1 MSLREEI
8 WDVVLPEVQEHR
20 LSVSDEGES
29 ALDACRDL
37 AASVIQTREAAALN
51 DTGQMLSDEDL
62 DWLWDQLRA
71 LLGAGPME
79 RFLRRQDVE
88 NIYVFGPHYAV
99 LGCSGGRQEHVR
111 EPVFADE
118 DEMIRYIA
126 HLATTHGQTGRRFD
140 QSAPLLD
147 LRLSSGERIFA
158 AMAVCGTP
166 FLTVRCHRHRSIRLE
181 DLVESG
187 SLSEQAADFLRA
199 AVRPPAPSNVLVC
212 GALGA
217 GKTTLLRALLA
228 EIGPSEIVCT
238 LEQTFELF
246 LEQSHPLTFSVETR
260 EANSDGSGEITME
273 ELAKRSL
280 RSGADRVIVGELRGS
295 EAATFLSACGTGSDG
310 SMATIHASSPRQ
322 AMARLVRYC
331 LAAVGSAV
339 QSALVQEAAEV
350 IHLVVHLRGDPR
362 TGFRGVNSI
371 SEVVDS
377 AGDRFEMHEIF
388 GRRIRGG
395 PLELMG
401 RPRNPEVIER
411 IVEGGLDMSDW
422 PDDTTEPESPE
433 TGEPTEAAETGEPT
447 EPADEAPDE
456 ESLERPDDGSSDW
469 PDDGGSSDWPDDG
482 SAEWLADSSADWP
495 DDGSSEWLADSSADW
510 PDERPGDG

>member
-1 MSLREEI
+1 VTDTLRDDI
-8 WDVVLPEVQEHR
+8 WAAVLPQVQEQR
-20 LSVSDEGES
+20 
-29 ALDACRDL
+29 LDAATDGGDVTEICRRV
-37 AASVIQTREAAALN
+37 AGQTIAGREAEELHRS
-51 DTGQMLSDEDL
+51 GRVLSDEDY
-62 DWLWDQLRA
+62 DWLWDQLTA

-79 RFLRRQDVE
+79 RFLRRSDVE
-88 NIYVFGPHYAV
+88 NIYLFGPNNAV
-99 LGCSGGRQEHVR
+99 LGLTGGRQEIVS

-147 LRLSSGERIFA
+147 LRLRSGERIFA

-181 DLVESG
+181 DLVRSE
-187 SLSEQAADFLRA
+187 SLSQQAADFLQA

-217 GKTTLLRALLA
+217 GKTTLLRALLS
-228 EIGPSEIVCT
+228 EVGPNEIVCT

-246 LEQSHPLTFSVETR
+246 LDQSHPLTFSVETR

-280 RSGADRVIVGELRGS
+280 RSGADRVIVGELRGA

-322 AMARLVRYC
+322 ALARLVRYC
-331 LAAVGSAV
+331 LSSGVAGA
-339 QSALVQEAAEV
+339 QSALMQEAAEV

-362 TGFRGVNSI
+362 TGFRGVNTI
-371 SEVVDS
+371 SEVLS
-377 AGDRFEMHEIF
+377 SEGDRFEMNDIF
-388 GRRIRGG
+388 GRPRRGD
-395 PLELMG
+395 PLRLLSP
-401 RPRNPEVIER
+401 PRNPEVTER
-411 IVEGGLDMSDW
+411 VVEGGLDVSGW
-422 PDDTTEPESPE
+422 F
-433 TGEPTEAAETGEPT
+433 EAV
-447 EPADEAPDE
+447 
-456 ESLERPDDGSSDW
+456 
-469 PDDGGSSDWPDDG
+469 
-482 SAEWLADSSADWP
+482 
-495 DDGSSEWLADSSADW
+495 
-510 PDERPGDG
+510 

>member
-1 MSLREEI
+1 MALREEI
-8 WDVVLPEVQEHR
+8 WDSVQPSVQDYR
-20 LSVSDEGES
+20 LANPDDAGEAIVEACHELAS
-29 ALDACRDL
+29 ASIRQLEAQALD
-37 AASVIQTREAAALN
+37 
-51 DTGQMLSDEDL
+51 DTGRMLSDTDL
-62 DWLWDQLRA
+62 EWMWSQLAA

-79 RFLRRQDVE
+79 RFLRRPDVE

-99 LGCSGGRQEHVR
+99 LGLSGGRQEHVR

-118 DEMIRYIA
+118 DEMVRYIA

-147 LRLSSGERIFA
+147 LRLRTGERIFA

-166 FLTVRCHRHRSIRLE
+166 FLTIRCHRHRTIRLE
-181 DLVESG
+181 NLVESG

-246 LEQSHPLTFSVETR
+246 LDQSHPLTFAVETR
-260 EANSDGSGEITME
+260 EANSDGSGEITMD

-310 SMATIHASSPRQ
+310 SMATIHASSARQ
-322 AMARLVRYC
+322 ALARLVRYC
-331 LAAVGSAV
+331 LGAVGASV
-339 QSALVQEAAEV
+339 QSALIQEAAEV

-371 SEVVDS
+371 SEVLSSDS
-377 AGDRFEMHEIF
+377 DRFEMGEIF
-388 GRRIRGG
+388 GRRNRGG
-395 PLELMG
+395 PLELIN

-411 IVEGGLDMSDW
+411 VVEGGLDVTSW
-422 PDDTTEPESPE
+422 PES
-433 TGEPTEAAETGEPT
+433 G
-447 EPADEAPDE
+447 
-456 ESLERPDDGSSDW
+456 
-469 PDDGGSSDWPDDG
+469 
-482 SAEWLADSSADWP
+482 
-495 DDGSSEWLADSSADW
+495 
-510 PDERPGDG
+510 

>member
-1 MSLREEI
+1 MALREEI
-8 WDVVLPEVQEHR
+8 WDTVRPLVQDYR
-20 LSVSDEGES
+20 
-29 ALDACRDL
+29 LDAEAADEAVSAECRRIV
-37 AASVIQTREAAALN
+37 AETSRRREAESFNHSGRLLSEE
-51 DTGQMLSDEDL
+51 DIDWMWGQLA
-62 DWLWDQLRA
+62 A

-79 RFLRRQDVE
+79 RFLRRDDVE
-88 NIYVFGPHYAV
+88 NIYVFGPDLAV
-99 LGCSGGRQEHVR
+99 LGLTGGRQEHIR

-118 DEMIRYIA
+118 DDMVRYIS

-147 LRLSSGERIFA
+147 LRLRTGERIFA

-166 FLTVRCHRHRSIRLE
+166 FLTVRCHRHRAIRLE
-181 DLVESG
+181 QLVTSG
-187 SLSEQAADFLRA
+187 SLSQQAADFMAA

-228 EIGPSEIVCT
+228 EIGPAEIVCT

-246 LEQSHPLTFSVETR
+246 LDQSHPLTFAVETR

-280 RSGADRVIVGELRGS
+280 RSGADRVIVGELRGP

-322 AMARLVRYC
+322 ALARLVRYC
-331 LAAVGSAV
+331 VAAVGSGV
-339 QSALVQEAAEV
+339 QSALMQEAAEV

-362 TGFRGVNSI
+362 TGFRGVNTI
-371 SEVVDS
+371 SEVVS
-377 AGDRFEMHEIF
+377 SEGDRFEMHDVF
-388 GRRIRGG
+388 GRRERG
-395 PLELMG
+395 PLTLLG

-411 IVEGGLDMSDW
+411 VVEGGLDITAW
-422 PDDTTEPESPE
+422 PEE
-433 TGEPTEAAETGEPT
+433 T
-447 EPADEAPDE
+447 
-456 ESLERPDDGSSDW
+456 
-469 PDDGGSSDWPDDG
+469 
-482 SAEWLADSSADWP
+482 
-495 DDGSSEWLADSSADW
+495 
-510 PDERPGDG
+510 

>member
-8 WDVVLPEVQEHR
+8 WDAVRPQVQDSRLVAATENQDVSSVCQEV
-20 LSVSDEGES
+20 
-29 ALDACRDL
+29 A
-37 AASVIQTREAAALN
+37 RELISGYEARELN
-51 DTGQMLSDEDL
+51 STGRFLTDDDV
-62 DWLWDQLRA
+62 DWLWDQVAA

-79 RFLRRQDVE
+79 RYLRRKDVE
-88 NIYVFGPHYAV
+88 NIYVFGPNHAV
-99 LGCSGGRQEHVR
+99 LGLSGGRQEHVT
-111 EPVFADE
+111 EPVFQDE
-118 DEMIRYIA
+118 DDMIRYIA

-147 LRLSSGERIFA
+147 LRLRSGERIFA

-166 FLTVRCHRHRSIRLE
+166 FLTIRCHRHRYIRLE

-187 SLSEQAADFLRA
+187 SLSQQAADFLRA

-212 GALGA
+212 GALGS

-228 EIGPSEIVCT
+228 EVSPSEIVCT

-260 EANSDGSGEITME
+260 EANSDGSGEITMD

-322 AMARLVRYC
+322 ALSRLVRYC
-331 LAAVGSAV
+331 LSSGAAGV

-362 TGFRGVNSI
+362 TGFRGVNAI
-371 SEVVDS
+371 TEVVGS
-377 AGDRFEMHEIF
+377 EGDRFDTHDIF
-388 GRRIRGG
+388 GRRQRGG
-395 PLELMG
+395 PLELLDL
-401 RPRNPEVIER
+401 PRNPEVIER
-411 IVEGGLDMSDW
+411 VEEAGLDMSEW
-422 PDDTTEPESPE
+422 SE
-433 TGEPTEAAETGEPT
+433 
-447 EPADEAPDE
+447 
-456 ESLERPDDGSSDW
+456 
-469 PDDGGSSDWPDDG
+469 GGD
-482 SAEWLADSSADWP
+482 
-495 DDGSSEWLADSSADW
+495 
-510 PDERPGDG
+510 

>member
-8 WDVVLPEVQEHR
+8 WDAVRPEVQDHR
-20 LSVSDEGES
+20 LANPDRDGES
-29 ALDACRDL
+29 VADECRDL
-37 AASVIQTREAAALN
+37 ASASIRAREAAAL
-51 DTGQMLSDEDL
+51 DGTGRMLSDKDL
-62 DWLWDQLRA
+62 EWMWGQLAA

-79 RFLRRQDVE
+79 RFLSRNDVE

-99 LGCSGGRQEHVR
+99 LGLSGGRQEHVH

-118 DEMIRYIA
+118 DDMVRYIA

-147 LRLSSGERIFA
+147 LRLKSGERIFA

-166 FLTVRCHRHRSIRLE
+166 FLTIRCHRHRTICLE
-181 DLVESG
+181 DLVERE

-199 AVRPPAPSNVLVC
+199 AVRPPAPSNILVC

-246 LEQSHPLTFSVETR
+246 LNESHPLTFAVETR

-273 ELAKRSL
+273 ELSKRSL
-280 RSGADRVIVGELRGS
+280 RSGADRVVVGELRGP

-322 AMARLVRYC
+322 ALSRLVRYC
-331 LAAVGSAV
+331 LSSNTAAS
-339 QSALVQEAAEV
+339 QSALIQEAAEV
-350 IHLVVHLRGDPR
+350 IHLVTHLRGDPR

-371 SEVVDS
+371 AEVVSSD
-377 AGDRFEMHEIF
+377 GDRFEMHEIF
-388 GRRIRGG
+388 GRRRRGR
-395 PLELMG
+395 PLELIG

-411 IVEGGLDMSDW
+411 IVEGGLDLRDW
-422 PDDTTEPESPE
+422 PE
-433 TGEPTEAAETGEPT
+433 GA
-447 EPADEAPDE
+447 
-456 ESLERPDDGSSDW
+456 
-469 PDDGGSSDWPDDG
+469 
-482 SAEWLADSSADWP
+482 
-495 DDGSSEWLADSSADW
+495 
-510 PDERPGDG
+510 